1 MAKEEDEGRAF
12 TMPRKRHLARI
23 LALQALFELDTVGH
37 PPERT
42 IARLVDESPTP
53 TESERFARELVQGVL
68 EHRERIDGVIRKTA
82 PAWPLEQVAAIDRN
96 ILRLAIYEILI
107 DNKVPMR
114 AAINEAVDL
123 AKEFGG
129 ESSPKFV
136 NGVLGSISLLATP

>member
-1 MAKEEDEGRAF
+1 MAG
-12 TMPRKRHLARI
+12 KRHQARV

-37 PPERT
+37 PPSET
-42 IARLVDESPTP
+42 IARTAQETSARQDVQD
-53 TESERFARELVQGVL
+53 FAKELVEGVL
-68 EHRERIDGVIRKTA
+68 KHQQTIDQAIQDTA
-82 PAWPLEQVAAIDRN
+82 PAWPLDQVAAVDRN

-114 AAINEAVDL
+114 AAINEAVEL

-136 NGVLGSISLLATP
+136 NGVLGSISLLKAR